1 MLRKS
6 NQKRKN
12 RPISVFDLNKEEG
25 ESSSAEVVLEA
36 EYEKVILH
44 WNKQEIRC
52 IYSLMFILHTKY
64 MTWVL
69 FLFIQVFWRK
79 LEKLRIL
86 IWKWI
91 EEIYFM
97 GLNFGITII
106 LITRLIWSKTI
117 KQLRPLL
124 VHFLTSF
131 LGGACCG
138 FWVLKWHD
146 FYLYCLR
153 FLYLQKVCLMY
164 IL

>member
-69 FLFIQVFWRK
+69 FFV
-79 LEKLRIL
+79 
-86 IWKWI
+86 
-91 EEIYFM
+91 Y
-97 GLNFGITII
+97 
-106 LITRLIWSKTI
+106 S
-117 KQLRPLL
+117 
-124 VHFLTSF
+124 S
-131 LGGACCG
+131 
-138 FWVLKWHD
+138 VLKEIGKIKNINMKMNRRNI
-146 FYLYCLR
+146 FYGFKFWYYNY
-153 FLYLQKVCLMY
+153 FNHQTYLK
-164 IL
+164 